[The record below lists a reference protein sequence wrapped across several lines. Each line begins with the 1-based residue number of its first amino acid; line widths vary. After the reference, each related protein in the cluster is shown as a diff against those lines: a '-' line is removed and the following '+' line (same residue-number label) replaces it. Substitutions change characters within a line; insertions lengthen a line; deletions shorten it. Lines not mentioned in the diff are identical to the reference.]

1 MHRKRRKKVL
11 SILLIPD
18 NEQAPRTLKLRYSL
32 LRVLVGVG
40 VFLILLAVFGV
51 ASYGLVL
58 REALKARSLEQ
69 ENAQL
74 KQELAKVNQ
83 LAEEL
88 ESLKSYREKVRSTLQ
103 GYVKFVEN
111 PEAGQSQPRVVSETA
126 GERMGS
132 IFTSI
137 PVLAPIHGFI
147 SQEFHWPVHN
157 GVDIVAPEGTPIRA
171 SADGMVVFSNWTT
184 RDGFAVMIHHDRGYF
199 TYYKHNQRN
208 LVLPYQYVHQG
219 DVVALL
225 GNSGEKSSGPHLHFE
240 VWKDGHPVDPLRLIG
255 DLQPEASK

>member
-1 MHRKRRKKVL
+1 MHKKRRKKVL

-18 NEQAPRTLKLRYSL
+18 NEQAPRTLKIRYSFL
-32 LRVLVGVG
+32 YALAAVVVLVV
-40 VFLILLAVFGV
+40 LAALFGA

-58 REALKARSLEQ
+58 RQALKSQSLAQ
-69 ENAQL
+69 ENLQL
-74 KQELAKVNQ
+74 KEQLAKVNQ

-88 ESLKSYREKVRSTLQ
+88 EALKSYGEKVRSTLQ
-103 GYVKFVEN
+103 GYIKFVEN
-111 PEAGQSQPRVVSETA
+111 PEEGRSPSMATPTGV
-126 GERMGS
+126 GEGMSS
-132 IFTSI
+132 IFASI
-137 PVLAPIHGFI
+137 PVLAPVHGFI

-157 GVDIVAPEGTPIRA
+157 GIDIVAPEGTPIRA

-219 DVVALL
+219 DVIALL

-240 VWKDGHPVDPLRLIG
+240 VWKDGRPLDPLRLIR
-255 DLQPEASK
+255 DLEQEASK